1 MGWKMKR
8 VAALIIILVMLFVQY
23 SGGTKISY
31 AQNNDFRVS
40 DEDMGEEGEEGDMES
55 ETETEKE
62 QDKEDKEDKEEDRE
76 EELIECYQLQ
86 IPEENGKNGY

>member
-40 DEDMGEEGEEGDMES
+40 DEDMGEEG
-55 ETETEKE
+55 
-62 QDKEDKEDKEEDRE
+62 
-76 EELIECYQLQ
+76 
-86 IPEENGKNGY
+86 

>member
-40 DEDMGEEGEEGDMES
+40 DEDMEEEGDMES
-55 ETETEKE
+55 GTETEKE
-62 QDKEDKEDKEEDRE
+62 QDKEDK
-76 EELIECYQLQ
+76 
-86 IPEENGKNGY
+86 